1 MTFSSHLSPQSITFN
16 VFVILEVIQLRNPK
30 SDRHLCIAHLTL
42 FVRVCGWR
50 FGTSCHRAIASWVP
64 QTDGASFFL
73 KSCSCPP
80 RDVMHLHNTHIR
92 CHVMPKIT
100 WHRMSVT
107 FQDKS
112 DKIISW
118 KTVWMRIDTH
128 THTQTN
134 SHTCVSNHERFV
146 WLSKGV
152 TRTQLEF

>member
-1 MTFSSHLSPQSITFN
+1 MTFSSHLSPQSIMFN
-16 VFVILEVIQLRNPK
+16 VFIMLEVIQLRNPK

-42 FVRVCGWR
+42 FVCVCGWR

-80 RDVMHLHNTHIR
+80 RDVMHLHNTHKPLASHQ
-92 CHVMPKIT
+92 C
-100 WHRMSVT
+100 MSVT

-118 KTVWMRIDTH
+118 KTVWMRIDRH
-128 THTQTN
+128 THK
-134 SHTCVSNHERFV
+134 HIHIHV
-146 WLSKGV
+146 WATMKDLSG
-152 TRTQLEF
+152 